1 MSVFVK
7 INTMYKIFRGF
18 HLVEAYQDLK
28 KAKRL
33 AENKTV
39 SRGIKL
45 AVAIT
50 ISLILWCLP
59 VEAFGIEGL
68 TVIEQRTISIFVFA
82 TLMWVLEAIPAWTT
96 SVLIVVLLLLTV
108 SDSSLWFFVQGIPAE
123 ELGHAVKYKSI
134 MHCFADPIIMLFIGG
149 FILAI
154 AATKSGLDVLLAR
167 VMLKPFGTQSR
178 YVLLG
183 FIMVT
188 AVFSMFLSNT
198 ATAAMMLTFLTPVL
212 KSLPADGKGKIG
224 LAMAIPVAA
233 NIGGMGTPIGTP
245 PNAIALKY
253 LNDPEGLNLN
263 IGFGEWMAFM
273 MPYTIVVLFIAWVI
287 MLRLFPFKQKT
298 IELQIDGEAKKDWRS
313 ILVYITFAVT
323 VLLWMSDKFTG
334 VNSNVV
340 AMIPVAVFCVT
351 GIITKR
357 DLEEISWSV
366 LWMVAGG
373 FALGVALQETGLARH
388 MIESIPFNTWPPV
401 LMIVGS
407 GLICYAMA
415 NFISHTATA
424 ALLVPIL
431 AIAGMSMREN
441 LSALGGVET
450 LLIGVAIG
458 SSLAMVLPIST
469 PPNALAHATGMI
481 QQKDME
487 KVGLIMGAIGLVL
500 GYTMLIILG
509 SNGLL

>member
-1 MSVFVK
+1 
-7 INTMYKIFRGF
+7 MYKIFKGF
-18 HLVEAYQDLK
+18 HLVEAYHEFK
-28 KAKRL
+28 KARRL
-33 AENKTV
+33 TKNQTAA
-39 SRGIKL
+39 RCIKL
-45 AVAIT
+45 AIAMTVA
-50 ISLILWCLP
+50 LVLWFLP
-59 VEAFGIEGL
+59 IDSYGIEGL
-68 TVIEQRTISIFVFA
+68 TIIEQRLISIFIFA
-82 TLMWVLEAIPAWTT
+82 TLMWIFEAIPAWTT
-96 SVLIVVLLLLTV
+96 SVLIVVLLLLSV
-108 SDSSLWFFVQGIPAE
+108 SDSSLWLFTENIPTE
-123 ELGHAVKYKSI
+123 ELGKAVKYKSI

-167 VMLKPFGTQSR
+167 VMLQPFGTQSR

-183 FIMVT
+183 FILVT

-212 KSLPADGKGKIG
+212 KALPADGKGKIG

-233 NIGGMGTPIGTP
+233 NVGGMGTPIGTP

-263 IGFGEWMAFM
+263 IGFGEWMSFM
-273 MPYTIVVLFIAWVI
+273 LPYTIVVLFIAWFI
-287 MLRLFPFKQKT
+287 LLRLFPFKQKN
-298 IELQIDGEAKKDWRS
+298 IELKIEGKAKKDWRS
-313 ILVYITFAVT
+313 IVVYITFTIT
-323 VLLWMSDKFTG
+323 VLLWMFDKFTG

-373 FALGVALQETGLARH
+373 FALGVALQETGLAKH
-388 MIESIPFNTWPPV
+388 MIEAIPFETWPPV

-431 AIAGMSMREN
+431 AIAGSSMREN
-441 LSALGGVET
+441 LSSLGGVET

-458 SSLAMVLPIST
+458 SSLAMILPIST

-481 QQKDME
+481 EQKDME
-487 KVGLIMGAIGLVL
+487 KVGIIMGIVGLIL
-500 GYTMLIILG
+500 GYSMLVILG
-509 SNGLL
+509 SNGIL

>member
-1 MSVFVK
+1 
-7 INTMYKIFRGF
+7 MYKIFKGF
-18 HLVEAYQDLK
+18 HLVEAYHEFK

-33 AENKTV
+33 TKNQTV
-39 SRGIKL
+39 ARCIKL
-45 AVAIT
+45 AIAMTVA
-50 ISLILWCLP
+50 LVLWFLP
-59 VEAFGIEGL
+59 IDSYGIEGL
-68 TVIEQRTISIFVFA
+68 TIIEQRLISIFIFA
-82 TLMWVLEAIPAWTT
+82 TLMWIFEAIPAWTT
-96 SVLIVVLLLLTV
+96 SVLIVVLLLLSV
-108 SDSSLWFFVQGIPAE
+108 SDSSLWLFTENIPTE
-123 ELGHAVKYKSI
+123 ELGKAVKYKSI

-167 VMLKPFGTQSR
+167 VMLQPFGTQSR

-183 FIMVT
+183 FILVT

-212 KSLPADGKGKIG
+212 KALPADGKGKIG

-233 NIGGMGTPIGTP
+233 NVGGMGTPIGTP

-263 IGFGEWMAFM
+263 IGFGEWMSFM
-273 MPYTIVVLFIAWVI
+273 LPYTIVVLFIAWFI
-287 MLRLFPFKQKT
+287 LLRLFPFKQKN
-298 IELQIDGEAKKDWRS
+298 IELKIEGKAKKDWRS
-313 ILVYITFAVT
+313 IVVYITFTIT
-323 VLLWMSDKFTG
+323 VLLWMFDKFTG

-373 FALGVALQETGLARH
+373 FALGVALQETGLAKH
-388 MIESIPFNTWPPV
+388 MIEAIPFETWPPV

-431 AIAGMSMREN
+431 AIAGSSMREN
-441 LSALGGVET
+441 LSSLGGVET

-458 SSLAMVLPIST
+458 SSLAMILPIST

-481 QQKDME
+481 EQKDME
-487 KVGLIMGAIGLVL
+487 KVGIIMGIVGLIL
-500 GYTMLIILG
+500 GYSMLVILG
-509 SNGLL
+509 SNGIL

>member
-1 MSVFVK
+1 
-7 INTMYKIFRGF
+7 MYKIFKGF
-18 HLVEAYQDLK
+18 HLVEAYHEFK

-33 AENKTV
+33 TKNQTV
-39 SRGIKL
+39 ARCIKL
-45 AVAIT
+45 AIAMIVA
-50 ISLILWCLP
+50 LVLWFLP
-59 VEAFGIEGL
+59 IDSYGIEGL
-68 TVIEQRTISIFVFA
+68 TIIEQRLISIFIFA
-82 TLMWVLEAIPAWTT
+82 TLMWIFEAIPAWTT
-96 SVLIVVLLLLTV
+96 SVLIVVLLLLSV
-108 SDSSLWFFVQGIPAE
+108 SDSSLWLFTENIPTE
-123 ELGHAVKYKSI
+123 ELGKAVKYKSI

-167 VMLKPFGTQSR
+167 VMLQPFGTQSR

-183 FIMVT
+183 FILVT

-212 KSLPADGKGKIG
+212 KALPADGKGKIG

-233 NIGGMGTPIGTP
+233 NVGGMGTPIGTP

-263 IGFGEWMAFM
+263 IGFGEWMSFM
-273 MPYTIVVLFIAWVI
+273 LPYTIVVLFIAWFI
-287 MLRLFPFKQKT
+287 LLRLFPFKQKN
-298 IELQIDGEAKKDWRS
+298 IELKIEGKAKKDWRS
-313 ILVYITFAVT
+313 IVVYITFTIT
-323 VLLWMSDKFTG
+323 VLLWMFDKFTG

-373 FALGVALQETGLARH
+373 FALGVALQETGLAKH
-388 MIESIPFNTWPPV
+388 MIEAIPFETWPPV

-431 AIAGMSMREN
+431 AIAGSSMREN
-441 LSALGGVET
+441 LSSLGGVET

-458 SSLAMVLPIST
+458 SSLAMILPIST

-481 QQKDME
+481 EQKDME
-487 KVGLIMGAIGLVL
+487 KVGIIMGIVGLIL
-500 GYTMLIILG
+500 GYSMLVILG
-509 SNGLL
+509 SNGIL